1 MSNMLKWNDFFIEKQ
16 LQLASSALDYPEEP
30 IPTGI
35 AGLKFQLGAEAA
47 RKPFEPPV
55 KVERQP
61 MLNTSQLHRAKRVAP
76 VATKKFDMDMT
87 LEEVQAAQVRNKDLK
102 VVSKRKFAKLAATN
116 RNQMEI

>member
-1 MSNMLKWNDFFIEKQ
+1 MSHLLEWKEFFFEKEF
-16 LQLASSALDYPEEP
+16 QLAESALDYPEEP

-55 KVERQP
+55 KAERQP
-61 MLNTSQLHRAKRVAP
+61 VSNASQLHKVKRVQS
-76 VATKKFDMDMT
+76 VATKKSDMDMT
-87 LEEVQAAQVRNKDLK
+87 LEEVQAAQVRHKDLK

-116 RNQMEI
+116 RNQMEM